1 MNKVLKLILALVL
14 LAAAGWGGWSYW
26 QTHQQPAP
34 QVTGTETKV
43 RQGDIRRLVS
53 STGTVKPQVGAQ
65 VNVSTRVSGRVESLL
80 VAIGQEVKAG
90 QVVAVIEHKDLQAK
104 LDQAK
109 AQLNEVRVQVDQARV
124 DLRRQV
130 ALKAEDL
137 VSQDA
142 VDKARQQ
149 LDVLLARLESN
160 RAQVAT
166 AQVNLDF
173 ATIRSPIEGVVATI
187 ATQQGETVAASLN
200 APTFM
205 TVVDL
210 GRLLVEDYVDETDI
224 GLVKLGQRA
233 FFTVEAFPERRFKA
247 EVQAIR
253 PAAKLV
259 DDVVYYTVDLKIV
272 DEYQGLL
279 KPEMTANVS
288 VVVDQRRA
296 VLWAST
302 AAVRRRGG
310 ESLVF
315 LKENGKVRQVPVKVG
330 WSEGERTQILEGLS
344 VDQTLII
351 PSSNMA
357 GAAAA
362 GGGPGG
368 PGGPGGGPGRPGR

>member
-1 MNKVLKLILALVL
+1 MKKALKFILALVL

-26 QTHQQPAP
+26 QSHSQAP
-34 QVTGTETKV
+34 PPVTGAETKV
-43 RQGDIRRLVS
+43 RQGDIRRLVT

-109 AQLNEVRVQVDQARV
+109 AQLNEVQVQVDQARI
-124 DLRRQV
+124 DLKRQV
-130 ALKAEDL
+130 ALKAEEL

-149 LDVLLARLESN
+149 VDVLVARLESN

-173 ATIRSPIEGVVATI
+173 ATIRSPIDGVVATI

-224 GLVKLGQRA
+224 GLVKLGQKA
-233 FFTVEAFPERRFKA
+233 FFTVEAFPERRFRA

-259 DDVVYYTVDLKIV
+259 DDVVYYTVDLKIS
-272 DEYQGLL
+272 DDYQGAL

-288 VVVDQRRA
+288 VVVNRRQD
-296 VLWAST
+296 VLWVPT
-302 AAVRRRGG
+302 AAVRRKGNQ
-310 ESLVF
+310 SLVF
-315 LKENGKVRQVPVKVG
+315 LKENGEVRQAPVKVG

-344 VDQTLII
+344 LDQTLII
-351 PSSNMA
+351 PSSNLA

-368 PGGPGGGPGRPGR
+368 PGRPGR

>member
-1 MNKVLKLILALVL
+1 MNKAIKLILALVL
-14 LAAAGWGGWSYW
+14 LAAVGWGGWSYW
-26 QTHQQPAP
+26 RSSHQPAP
-34 QVTGTETKV
+34 QVTGTEAKV

-104 LDQAK
+104 LAQAK
-109 AQLNEVRVQVDQARV
+109 AQLNEVQVQLDQARV
-124 DLRRQV
+124 DLRRQA

-149 LDVLLARLESN
+149 LDVLAARLESN

-173 ATIRSPIEGVVATI
+173 ATIRSPIAGVVATI

-224 GLVKLGQRA
+224 GLVKLGQMA

-259 DDVVYYTVDLKIV
+259 DDVVYYTVDLRIV

-288 VVVDQRRA
+288 VVVDQRRD
-296 VLWAST
+296 VLWAPT

-330 WSEGERTQILEGLS
+330 WSEGERTQILEGLG

-357 GAAAA
+357 GAVAA
-362 GGGPGG
+362 GNG

>member
-1 MNKVLKLILALVL
+1 MKKAVKLIVVLAL
-14 LAAAGWGGWSYW
+14 LAAAGWGGWRYW
-26 QTHQQPAP
+26 QQGQKAEPVITGPEV
-34 QVTGTETKV
+34 QVKRGA
-43 RQGDIRRLVS
+43 IRRLVT

-65 VNVSTRVSGRVESLL
+65 VNVSTRVSGKVESLA
-80 VAIGQEVKAG
+80 VAIGEEVKSG

-104 LDQAK
+104 LAQAK
-109 AQLNEVRVQVDQARV
+109 AQLGEVGVQFKQAQVD
-124 DLRRQV
+124 LKRQE

-149 LDVLLARLESN
+149 VEVLAARLESN

-173 ATIRSPIEGVVATI
+173 ATIRTPISGVVATI

-200 APTFM
+200 APVFM

-224 GLVKLGQRA
+224 GLVQLGQRA
-233 FFTVEAFPERRFKA
+233 YFTVEAYSGRRFRA

-253 PAAKLV
+253 PSAKLV
-259 DDVVYYTVDLKIV
+259 DDVVYYTVDLKIT
-272 DEYQGLL
+272 DEYSGLL

-288 VVVDQRRA
+288 IVVDQRVN
-296 VLWAST
+296 VLLLPS
-302 AAVRRRGG
+302 AALRRRGN
-310 ESLVF
+310 ESLVYV
-315 LKENGKVRQVPVKVG
+315 KEDGKIRQAPVKVG
-330 WSEGERTQILEGLS
+330 WSEGERTEVIAGLTEG
-344 VDQTLII
+344 QTLIV
-351 PSSNMA
+351 PRP
-357 GAAAA
+357 GQGAA

-368 PGGPGGGPGRPGR
+368 PGGAGGSRPGR

>member
-1 MNKVLKLILALVL
+1 MKKALKFILALVL
-14 LAAAGWGGWSYW
+14 LAAAGWGGWTYW
-26 QTHQQPAP
+26 QSHHQPAP
-34 QVTGTETKV
+34 LVVGAETKV
-43 RQGDIRRLVS
+43 RQGDIRRLVT

-109 AQLNEVRVQVDQARV
+109 AQLNEVQIQVDQARI
-124 DLRRQV
+124 DLKRQV
-130 ALKAEDL
+130 ALKAEEL

-149 LDVLLARLESN
+149 LDVLVARLESN

-173 ATIRSPIEGVVATI
+173 ATIRSPIDGVVATI

-224 GLVKLGQRA
+224 GLVKLGQKA

-259 DDVVYYTVDLKIV
+259 DDVVYYTVDLKIS
-272 DEYQGLL
+272 DDYQGAL

-288 VVVDQRRA
+288 VVVNRRKD
-296 VLWAST
+296 VLWVPT
-302 AAVRRRGG
+302 AAVRRKGNQ
-310 ESLVF
+310 SLVF
-315 LKENGKVRQVPVKVG
+315 LKENDEVRQVPVKVG
-330 WSEGERTQILEGLS
+330 WSEGERTQVLEGLS
-344 VDQTLII
+344 LGQTLII

-357 GAAAA
+357 GGANS

-368 PGGPGGGPGRPGR
+368 PGGGSGRPGR

>member
-1 MNKVLKLILALVL
+1 MKKAIRLILVLVL

-26 QTHQQPAP
+26 QSHRQTAP

-53 STGTVKPQVGAQ
+53 STGTIKPQVGAQ

-90 QVVAVIEHKDLQAK
+90 QVVAVIEHKDLLAK
-104 LDQAK
+104 LEQAK
-109 AQLNEVRVQVDQARV
+109 AQLNEVQVQVNQARV
-124 DLRRQV
+124 DLKRQE

-149 LDVLLARLESN
+149 LEVLIARLESN

-173 ATIRSPIEGVVATI
+173 ATIRSPIDGVVATI

-224 GLVKLGQRA
+224 GLVKLGQKA
-233 FFTVEAFPERRFKA
+233 SFTVEAFPDRRFKA

-259 DDVVYYTVDLKIV
+259 DDVVYYTVDLKIL
-272 DEYQGLL
+272 DDYRGLL

-288 VVVDQRRA
+288 VVVDQRQN
-296 VLWAST
+296 VLWVPT
-302 AAVRRRGG
+302 AAVRRRGS

-315 LKENGKVRQVPVKVG
+315 IKENGEVRQVPVKVG
-330 WSEGERTQILEGLS
+330 WSEGARTQILEGLS

-351 PSSNMA
+351 PSSSLA
-357 GAAAA
+357 GPA
-362 GGGPGG
+362 GQGNGPGG
-368 PGGPGGGPGRPGR
+368 